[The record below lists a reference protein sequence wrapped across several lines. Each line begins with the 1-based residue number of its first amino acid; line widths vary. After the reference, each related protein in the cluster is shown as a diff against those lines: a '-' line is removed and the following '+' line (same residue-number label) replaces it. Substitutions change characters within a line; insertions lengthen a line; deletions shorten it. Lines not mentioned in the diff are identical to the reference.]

1 MLADA
6 QSILSLPLVG
16 RSERDEQRKSL
27 PMETTAKNL
36 E

>member
-6 QSILSLPLVG
+6 QSILSLLLFG
-16 RSERDEQRKSL
+16 RLERDEQRKSL
-27 PMETTAKNL
+27 PMETSAKNL